1 LNDPRPTILVTGI
14 SGSLGQRLR
23 PLLSEFHVVGADLS
37 PMPEYPEIT
46 VHPLNLGH
54 ESSCVALVKLL
65 RECGAEAVLPLAF
78 AGELHGAT
86 DRNRTWQVNVAGTA
100 RVMEAIAE
108 VNRHGGKIRK
118 FIYSG
123 SAAAYGPETPA
134 LIDEDAPLRAHS
146 LHHATQKAEAD
157 GVVRFRAGNMGLC
170 STYLLR
176 PHTFAGATVQNYML
190 DALRGRASGNGKL
203 AMRMRRKQKRL
214 PLLLP
219 YGDGYA
225 TKLLQFVHVDDM
237 ARLMVWLLR
246 RAPAEAN
253 EIQVLNVAG
262 SGTPISIAECAEI
275 AGARIVRLPSSWLCA
290 KVMELLWHWEV
301 SRVPPDAFP
310 YISGSC
316 TLSTRR
322 LRELLGSDFGD
333 VIRYS
338 TEAAL
343 RESFAEAETSGAI
356 PAGSISE

>member
-1 LNDPRPTILVTGI
+1 
-14 SGSLGQRLR
+14 
-23 PLLSEFHVVGADLS
+23 
-37 PMPEYPEIT
+37 
-46 VHPLNLGH
+46 
-54 ESSCVALVKLL
+54 
-65 RECGAEAVLPLAF
+65 
-78 AGELHGAT
+78 
-86 DRNRTWQVNVAGTA
+86 
-100 RVMEAIAE
+100 MEAIAE
-108 VNRHGGKIRK
+108 VNRHGGNIRK
-118 FIYSG
+118 FIYTS
-123 SAAAYGPETPA
+123 SAAVYGPETPP
-134 LIDEDAPLRAHS
+134 LIDEDAPLRAPS
-146 LHHATQKAEAD
+146 LNHAAQQADAD

-176 PHTFAGATVQNYML
+176 PHSFAGATVQNYML
-190 DALRGRASGNGKL
+190 NAILGQAAGNGKL

-225 TKLLQFVHVDDM
+225 NKLLQFVHVDDM

-262 SGTPISIAECAEI
+262 AGAPISIAQCAEI
-275 AGARIVRLPSSWLCA
+275 ARARIVRLPSSWLCA
-290 KVMELLWHWEV
+290 KVMELLWGWEV
-301 SRVPPDAFP
+301 SAVPPDAFP

-316 TLSTRR
+316 TVSTRR

-343 RESFAEAETSGAI
+343 RESFADAEKSGAL
-356 PAGSISE
+356 PAGSIRE

>member
-1 LNDPRPTILVTGI
+1 MTGI
-14 SGSLGQRLR
+14 SGSLGRGLL
-23 PLLSEFHVVGADLS
+23 PLLSEFHVVGVDLL
-37 PMPEYPEIT
+37 PMPGAPEIT
-46 VHPLNLGH
+46 VHPLDLGH
-54 ESSCVALVKLL
+54 ESSCVALVRLL
-65 RECGAEAVLPLAF
+65 RESGAESVLHLAY
-78 AGELHGAT
+78 AGELHGAY
-86 DRNRTWQVNVAGTA
+86 DRNHTWQVNVAGTA

-108 VNRHGGKIRK
+108 VNRHCGNIGK
-118 FIYSG
+118 FIYTS
-123 SAAAYGPETPA
+123 SAAVYGPETPP

-146 LHHATQKAEAD
+146 LDHATQKAEAD
-157 GVVRFRAGNMGLC
+157 GVVRFRAGSMGLC

-176 PHTFAGATVQNYML
+176 PHSFAGATVQNYML
-190 DALRGRASGNGKL
+190 DAVRGQAAGNGKL

-225 TKLLQFVHVDDM
+225 KRLLQFVHVDDM

-253 EIQVLNVAG
+253 EIQILNVAG
-262 SGTPISIAECAEI
+262 SGTPISVAQCAEI
-275 AGARIVRLPSSWLCA
+275 AGARIFRLPSSWLCA
-290 KVMELLWHWEV
+290 KVMELLWDWEV
-301 SRVPPDAFP
+301 SAVPPDAFQ

-322 LRELLGSDFGD
+322 LRELLGSDLGD

-343 RESFAEAETSGAI
+343 RESFAEAQKSGAI
-356 PAGSISE
+356 PADPSANKG